1 MAAHILRT
9 LAAAAAVAVAN
20 AQGEEEYLT
29 ELPNDAPF
37 CDVETCSAKFVG
49 SEAIVPTPTGTPVD
63 PANPE
68 DLGKLFEYTDTTTC
82 SACIPVAAQGDPYI
96 TLGGQSLFLDA
107 PPRGEVD
114 MYRRPGSPNVTLVMD
129 AEGVYFGSANVA
141 FGDHVVAV
149 QPVITTKEAAPKL
162 QVTLDSAPLSDANLR
177 NTVAVCHVSFALSDN
192 DNVLTIQN
200 LHAPFERFTITA
212 VGDKAKIS
220 SADDSM
226 YSAHVDFAILNNHL
240 PDGSSGVIQDLL
252 KSGSNA
258 TTTSRR
264 RRHLSYWGAIDDQFG
279 GLTSGPPTND
289 LCSCTGT
296 RGEEVGDLPSLPPL
310 TQGGSKG
317 RH

>member
-29 ELPNDAPF
+29 ELPNDAQF
-37 CDVETCSAKFVG
+37 CDVDTCSAYFAG
-49 SEAIVPTPTGTPVD
+49 SGAIVPTPTGTPVN

-68 DLGKLFEYTDTTTC
+68 DLGFPGESRLGKLFEYTDTTTC

-252 KSGSNA
+252 KSGGNA

-264 RRHLSYWGAIDDQFG
+264 RRRRRLSELNSDA
-279 GLTSGPPTND
+279 PTND
-289 LCSCTGT
+289 LCKCTGE
-296 RGEEVGDLPSLPPL
+296 RGMEVPE
-310 TQGGSKG
+310 TAAASKG